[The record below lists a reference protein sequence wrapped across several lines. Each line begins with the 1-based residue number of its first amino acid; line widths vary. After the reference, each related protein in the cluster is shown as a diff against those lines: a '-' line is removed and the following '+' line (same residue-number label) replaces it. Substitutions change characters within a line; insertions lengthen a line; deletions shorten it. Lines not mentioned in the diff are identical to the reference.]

1 MPTLQP
7 PPRATLEAWH
17 AGDVLVLS
25 LSLAARP
32 ALAALSEAEREVVD
46 GVLAGLSNA
55 AIALRR
61 GTSERTVG
69 NQLHSASR
77 KLGVSGRSE
86 LVALV
91 GGH

>member
-1 MPTLQP
+1 MLTLRP
-7 PPRATLEAWH
+7 EPRATLDAWR

-25 LSLAARP
+25 LSLNARP
-32 ALAALSEAEREVVD
+32 VLAALSDAEREVVD

-55 AIALRR
+55 AIAKRR

-77 KLGVSGRSE
+77 KLGVSGRSG
-86 LVALV
+86 LVALA
-91 GGH
+91 GGR